1 MSSYPIKVSMDVVA
15 TNQPVSMRVGNRNI
29 LVNMETPNAVIG
41 TGGRAYVWGNGLS
54 YDIATN
60 TVSVDTVDDAIQGES
75 KPITSNGVYKEIGNI
90 AVLLGTI

>member
-1 MSSYPIKVSMDVVA
+1 MSIPIKARVDVV
-15 TNQPVSMRVGNRNI
+15 TNNQPIRMRAMSRNTPVSMGS
-29 LVNMETPNAVIG
+29 PNAVIG

>member
-1 MSSYPIKVSMDVVA
+1 MSIPIKARVDVV
-15 TNQPVSMRVGNRNI
+15 TNNQPIRMRAMSRNTPVSMGS
-29 LVNMETPNAVIG
+29 PNAVIG
-41 TGGRAYVWGNGLS
+41 TGGRDYVWGNGLS